1 MWPILNWIL
10 CMVSYRELSSFFCI
24 YKPSLSAPFLVIS
37 VISPYVLL
45 GIFSTL
51 IWLHRDYCLDWLCFI
66 AGLCVSFIDNAAL
79 SHALKSGNTV
89 FYCFFFIS
97 SLICFF
103 FVCYFLIV
111 LGIPYDLYIYMIVF
125 IFLWSKSLVL
135 GPQI

>member
-24 YKPSLSAPFLVIS
+24 YKPSLSASFLVIS

-45 GIFSTL
+45 GTLSTL
-51 IWLHRDYCLDWLCFI
+51 IGLHRDYCLDWLCCF

-89 FYCFFFIS
+89 FYCFFHLLPYFFC
-97 SLICFF
+97 LLFFNCFG
-103 FVCYFLIV
+103 YSIW
-111 LGIPYDLYIYMIVF
+111 F
-125 IFLWSKSLVL
+125 IFNSMWILWLFLYFCEVNHWF
-135 GPQI
+135 